1 MSLKKLAFVAL
12 ALMLSPFALAGQV
25 NINTADAQML
35 ETVKGLGPKK
45 AQAIVEYRKQHG
57 PFKSVDDLVRV
68 PGIKDMTLET
78 VRSHLTVEEEAAV
91 PAPVEPVAGTT
102 N

>member
-12 ALMLSPFALAGQV
+12 ALMLSPLALAGQV

-35 ETVKGLGPKK
+35 ETVKGLGPTK

-57 PFKSVDDLVRV
+57 PFKSVDELVRV
-68 PGIKDMTLET
+68 PGVKDMTLET
-78 VRSHLTVEEEAAV
+78 IRSHLTVEEV
-91 PAPVEPVAGTT
+91 PAPAEPVAGTT